1 MFSNQWTFS
10 TYNYSRFIWIS
21 CTEQC
26 IFKSYL
32 SRKSFLIVMISE
44 EGTEEDRR
52 RLSRAPPG
60 LTLLYSTKELILRN
74 CCSIIKRSLLP
85 GRTYAQQHDLYIQL
99 IINDL
104 WSLLSY
110 SANHQWSMIVVILA
124 WKVFNSDN
132 FLDSLLQLGKYS
144 IVKENMNDH
153 SWPDKAFRVPENC
166 TCRL

>member
-1 MFSNQWTFS
+1 MSSSLKLIQNTISSIFLMTTLHRTVVYYVRWTFS

-44 EGTEEDRR
+44 EGPEEDRR

-74 CCSIIKRSLLP
+74 CCSIIKRSLLI

-104 WSLLSY
+104 WLS
-110 SANHQWSMIVVILA
+110 
-124 WKVFNSDN
+124 
-132 FLDSLLQLGKYS
+132 
-144 IVKENMNDH
+144 
-153 SWPDKAFRVPENC
+153 
-166 TCRL
+166 